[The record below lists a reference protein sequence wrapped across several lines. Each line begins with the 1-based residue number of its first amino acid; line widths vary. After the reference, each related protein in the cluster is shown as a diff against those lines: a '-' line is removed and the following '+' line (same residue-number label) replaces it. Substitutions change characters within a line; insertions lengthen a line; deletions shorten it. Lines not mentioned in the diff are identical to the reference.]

1 MRLQQNQI
9 WKKGKEFIRITR
21 LERFEVA
28 YKTMTDLSTKE
39 GTHHVLPKK
48 EFCRLLHGAKLL
60 EAETG
65 GEEEETG
72 DEAK

>member
-39 GTHHVLPKK
+39 GSHHVLSKK
-48 EFCRLLHGAKLL
+48 EFCRLLHGAKLH
-60 EAETG
+60 EPETEG
-65 GEEEETG
+65 PGEETA
-72 DEAK
+72 DPA